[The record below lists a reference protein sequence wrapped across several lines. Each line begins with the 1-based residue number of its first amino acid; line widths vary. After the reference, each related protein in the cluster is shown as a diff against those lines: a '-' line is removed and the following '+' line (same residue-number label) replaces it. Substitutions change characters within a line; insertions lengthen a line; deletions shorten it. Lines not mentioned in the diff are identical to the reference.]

1 MRSHGEA
8 TTTSSMAAGG
18 PATEAATGGEVTS
31 GTSFEAPAAACS
43 TAEAPPGAE
52 TAASEAR

>member
-1 MRSHGEA
+1 
-8 TTTSSMAAGG
+8 MAAGG

-31 GTSFEAPAAACS
+31 GTSLEAPAAACS

-52 TAASEAR
+52 TAGEAAR